1 MKPNYA
7 FMEIQDRKNEK
18 TAQFL
23 QVLQNGFKTGDF
35 SAATTIELPEHR
47 DNFALSSQ
55 KLKYLQSCYMCTR
68 WAWLSVD
75 EARNLFQSQKRAII
89 KNYAATISEKNSK
102 TEMDRHTLTMQLDIP
117 PLSENNGAIR
127 CYDFRTESYSI
138 ICRWNKEIVYE
149 DWKPYVATGS
159 GTGSVSIYQTVLNL
173 LEAAFE
179 KGLTQTQFGLIML
192 LILEKTMGRVA
203 GIVAN
208 DKKHIKL
215 GKVFNTIFKVM
226 NNNSEV
232 QKTELAITKITRKPG
247 MTINVPVELY
257 SKLNMDL
264 LMHRFPFAAQEEI
277 ERKNSVA
284 VKRVIKDF
292 ISEPIRAEVE
302 TIKQQWDRAGYTYG
316 EDEILN
322 FINKVEECE
331 PDYRIKSAKTIK
343 DKTIEAQ
350 VYSTDAMK
358 AGAGHNGTSSAND
371 YQVGT
376 AKSLLQS
383 TRGKKKNEISK
394 STVTPPASRGRG
406 GFKPGQA
413 ASVRGKTW
421 STGHTRGQSRGGRGN
436 YYVGGRGARSGR
448 SRDRNSATNR
458 SRSRTGSFRQGNR
471 AKSKDNGTV
480 LAQQPKGCRTCGR
493 GCGGSGKCL
502 YMPNAVR
509 SKTPCKMCSGCGLK
523 GYHEPNSECVKL
535 HINLDS
541 QEN

>member
-23 QVLQNGFKTGDF
+23 QVLQNGIKSGDLT
-35 SAATTIELPEHR
+35 AATTIELPEHR

-55 KLKYLQSCYMCTR
+55 KLKFLQSCYMCTR

-75 EARNLFQSQKRAII
+75 EARNLFQSQRRAII
-89 KNYAATISEKNSK
+89 RNYAATISEKNSK
-102 TEMDRHTLTMQLDIP
+102 TESERHALTSTLDIP

-138 ICRWNKEIVYE
+138 ICKYNKTIVYE
-149 DWKPYVATGS
+149 DWKPYVANGSCTG
-159 GTGSVSIYQTVLNL
+159 TVSIYQTVLNL

-179 KGLTQTQFGLIML
+179 KGLTQEQFGLIML
-192 LILEKTMGRVA
+192 LILEKNMNRVA
-203 GIVAN
+203 GVVGN

-215 GKVFNTIFKVM
+215 GKVFNIIFKVL
-226 NNNSEV
+226 NNNSEI
-232 QKTELAITKITRKPG
+232 QKTEIAITKIVRKPG
-247 MTINVPVELY
+247 MNINLPVELY

-264 LMHRFPFAAQEEI
+264 LMHRFPFATQEELD
-277 ERKNSVA
+277 RKNSVA

-292 ISEPIRAEVE
+292 ITEPVRAEVE
-302 TIKQQWDRAGYTYG
+302 TIRQQWDQTGVMYG

-331 PDYRIKSAKTIK
+331 PDYRIKSTKTIR

-358 AGAGHNGTSSAND
+358 AGAGHNGADSAND
-371 YQVGT
+371 YQVGI
-376 AKSLLQS
+376 AKNPLQS
-383 TRGKKKNEISK
+383 TGGKKNELSK
-394 STVTPPASRGRG
+394 STVTPPAGRGRG
-406 GFKPGQA
+406 GGKPGQNGGA
-413 ASVRGKTW
+413 RGKPW
-421 STGHTRGQSRGGRGN
+421 SAGHTRGRGRGGRGT
-436 YYVGGRGARSGR
+436 YYVGGRGARNGR
-448 SRDRNSATNR
+448 SRDRNSSTNR
-458 SRSRTGSFRQGNR
+458 SRSRTGSFRRGSN
-471 AKSKDNGTV
+471 AKTKPNGTDS
-480 LAQQPKGCRTCGR
+480 AQQSKGCRTCGR
-493 GCGGSGKCL
+493 NCGGSGKCL

-523 GYHEPNSECVKL
+523 GYHEPNSECIKL
-535 HINLDS
+535 HVNLDN